1 MKNIE
6 KIFKF
11 IKESGNEH
19 FPSIRFRSKCLDCSK
34 EDIQISCFSYGD
46 EVSLFWGT
54 TCLTMAENDIAK
66 VEAWKL
72 PHRNYK
78 FLIITFNDGGRLLLE
93 RHLNSGNPVDLS
105 KLSEEDW
112 QEIERRATDIG
123 GEKEHFIEQLLNE
136 R

>member
-6 KIFKF
+6 KICHF
-11 IKESGNEH
+11 IKESEKY
-19 FPSIRFRSKCLDCSK
+19 FPSIRFRSKCLVWSK
-34 EDIQISCFSYGD
+34 EDIGISCFTHD
-46 EVSLFWGT
+46 DDVSLFWGT

-78 FLIITFNDGGRLLLE
+78 FLIIKFNDGSRLLLE

-112 QEIERRATDIG
+112 QEIERRATDFRE
-123 GEKEHFIEQLLNE
+123 EKERFIEQLLNE
-136 R
+136 